1 MVESRAVRFHQGDPT
16 LKKNSKGEIVSVTK
30 SKQEKANP
38 WIKAVAKA
46 KKALVKSGDM
56 TKKEAGGFVLI
67 KGKLLTEARK
77 IYGSK

>member
-1 MVESRAVRFHQGDPT
+1 MVESRAVRFHQGDSS
-16 LKKNSKGEIVSVTK
+16 LKKNPKGEIVSVEK
-30 SKQEKANP
+30 SKHAQSNP

-56 TKKEAGGFVLI
+56 TKKEAAGFVLV

-77 IYGSK
+77 IHGSK